1 MENEDREVLKN
12 LQAAQRSLEN
22 LQVILADSDLGN
34 EFVRFE
40 KTLSSFRIDLAKR
53 KEELIEMMT
62 EDI

>member
-1 MENEDREVLKN
+1 MENEDKMILAQ
-12 LQAAQRSLEN
+12 LQAAQASLEK

-40 KTLSSFRIDLAKR
+40 KSLSSFRIDLAKR